1 MIWEHVKFECF
12 SGKEDSYG
20 EDGDTWR
27 RFGDVG
33 L

>member
-1 MIWEHVKFECF
+1 MICGNVRFECF

-27 RFGDVG
+27 FGDVG